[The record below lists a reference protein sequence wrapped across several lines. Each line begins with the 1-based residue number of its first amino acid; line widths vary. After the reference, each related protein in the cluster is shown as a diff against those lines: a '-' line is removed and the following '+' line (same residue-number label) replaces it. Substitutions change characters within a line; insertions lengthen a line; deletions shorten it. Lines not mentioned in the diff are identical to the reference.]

1 MILRAIFWIGLV
13 ALLMPREP
21 DLGLGRPASP
31 GAHLFSGVSPA
42 LRHRKGCDS
51 EEAACTAALGLL
63 DRVKLSS
70 MHSLAEVKAEIE
82 QAERARGG

>member
-13 ALLMPREP
+13 ALLIPREP

-31 GAHLFSGVSPA
+31 GAHLLSGVSAA
-42 LRHRKGCDS
+42 LKDQKGCDG
-51 EEAACTAALGLL
+51 EAAACTATLGLL

-70 MHSLAEVKAEIE
+70 LHSLGQVKAEIE

>member
-21 DLGLGRPASP
+21 DLGLGRPAAP
-31 GAHLFSGVSPA
+31 GAHLFSGVSSA
-42 LRHRKGCDS
+42 LKSRKGCES
-51 EEAACTAALGLL
+51 EAAACTAALGFL

-70 MHSLAEVKAEIE
+70 VHSLAEVRAEIE

>member
-13 ALLMPREP
+13 ALLMPHEP

-31 GAHLFSGVSPA
+31 GSHLAVAASSA
-42 LRHRKGCDS
+42 LKQTDS
-51 EEAACTAALGLL
+51 CETEKAVCSAALGLL
-63 DRVKLSS
+63 DRVKLSGI
-70 MHSLAEVKAEIE
+70 HSLARVRADIE

>member
-21 DLGLGRPASP
+21 DLGLGRPVSP
-31 GAHLFSGVSPA
+31 GAHLLSKVSSA
-42 LRHRKGCDS
+42 LQHRKGCES
-51 EEAACTAALGLL
+51 EEAACTAALGIL
-63 DRVKLSS
+63 DRVKMSS
-70 MHSLAEVKAEIE
+70 VHSLAEVKAEIE

>member
-31 GAHLFSGVSPA
+31 GAPLVSGLSSVLKQRS
-42 LRHRKGCDS
+42 CDG
-51 EEAACTAALGLL
+51 EQAACGAALGLL
-63 DRVKLSS
+63 DQVKLSS
-70 MHSLAEVKAEIE
+70 VRRLAEVKAEIE
-82 QAERARGG
+82 QAERSRGG

>member
-31 GAHLFSGVSPA
+31 GVHLLSGVTSA
-42 LRHRKGCDS
+42 LRDRKGCES
-51 EEAACTAALGLL
+51 EEAACTAAVGLL
-63 DRVKLSS
+63 ERVKLSGT
-70 MHSLAEVKAEIE
+70 HSLTEVRTEIE